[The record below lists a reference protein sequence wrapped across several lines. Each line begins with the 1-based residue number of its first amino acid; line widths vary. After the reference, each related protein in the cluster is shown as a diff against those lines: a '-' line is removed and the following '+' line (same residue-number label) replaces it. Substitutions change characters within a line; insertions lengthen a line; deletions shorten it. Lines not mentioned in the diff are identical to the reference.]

1 MSSVYHISLRRFLAN
16 LQTPVNLFKAR
27 FMKSVDLS
35 THKNQITKKK
45 SEKRNKS
52 HKQKEW
58 EEEARKPHKDFH
70 LLQLRKDI
78 TLENSSHF
86 FATLLDST
94 IFEGFLNKNVTFHIF
109 ERCFWSLQT
118 FLKKQVI
125 RISVSK
131 HLLNKYFSLF

>member
-1 MSSVYHISLRRFLAN
+1 MSSMYHISLRRFLAN
-16 LQTPVNLFKAR
+16 LRTPVNLFKAR

-86 FATLLDST
+86 FQH
-94 IFEGFLNKNVTFHIF
+94 F
-109 ERCFWSLQT
+109 
-118 FLKKQVI
+118 
-125 RISVSK
+125 
-131 HLLNKYFSLF
+131 